1 MGGGQGAG
9 RRRLTVRPTEP
20 RDAEAVA
27 AIYAHAVLHGVG
39 TFEEAPP
46 SPEEMEARRL
56 RVVGHGLAHLVAERD
71 GRVAGFAYAGPFRP
85 RPAYRFTAEDTVY
98 VRPEMQGRGVGRA
111 LLDAVVTDCANQGLR
126 QLVALIGDSGNEGSV
141 ALHRA
146 AGFHH
151 VGVLRDVGRKHGRWL
166 DAVWMQRE
174 LNGGGARAPD
184 GSGLVLAE
192 P

>member
-1 MGGGQGAG
+1 M
-9 RRRLTVRPTEP
+9 TVRATEP

-39 TFEEAPP
+39 TFEELPP
-46 SPEEMEARRL
+46 SPQEMEARRL
-56 RVVGHGLAHLVAERD
+56 KVVSHGLPHLVAERD

-98 VRPEMQGRGVGRA
+98 VDPAMQARGVGRA
-111 LLDAVVTDCANQGLR
+111 LLEAVVQTCGTLGLR
-126 QLVALIGDSGNEGSV
+126 QLVALIGDSGNGASL
-141 ALHRA
+141 ALHSA

-151 VGVLRDVGRKHGRWL
+151 VGVLRAVGHKHGRWL

-174 LNGGGARAPD
+174 LNGGASLAPD

>member
-1 MGGGQGAG
+1 M
-9 RRRLTVRPTEP
+9 TVRATEP
-20 RDAEAVA
+20 RDAEAIA
-27 AIYAHAVLHGVG
+27 AIYADAVLHGVG
-39 TFEEAPP
+39 TFEETPP
-46 SPEEMEARRL
+46 PPAEMEARRL
-56 RVVGHGLAHLVAERD
+56 KVVAHGLPHLVAERD
-71 GRVAGFAYAGPFRP
+71 GQVAGFAYAGPFRP

-111 LLDAVVTDCANQGLR
+111 LLEAVVDRCRSLGLR
-126 QLVALIGDSGNEGSV
+126 QLIALIGDSDNAGSI
-141 ALHRA
+141 ALHRV

-151 VGVLRDVGRKHGRWL
+151 VGVLSAVGYKHGRWL

-174 LNGGGARAPD
+174 LNGGAAIAPE

>member
-1 MGGGQGAG
+1 MTL
-9 RRRLTVRPTEP
+9 RSTEP
-20 RDAEAVA
+20 RDADAIA

-39 TFEEAPP
+39 TFEETPPAP
-46 SPEEMEARRL
+46 SEMEARRL
-56 RVVGHGLAHLVAERD
+56 KVVGHGLPHVVVERD

-98 VRPEMQGRGVGRA
+98 VDPTMQGRGVGRE
-111 LLDAVVTDCANQGLR
+111 LLEAVVENCRTLGLR
-126 QLVALIGDSGNEGSV
+126 QLVALIGDSGNAGSI

-151 VGVLRDVGRKHGRWL
+151 VGVLQAVGRKHGRWL

-174 LNGGGARAPD
+174 LDGGASHDPQ
-184 GSGLVLAE
+184 GSGLVLSE